1 MPKLAKY
8 MELLQ
13 FVLGCSLVFMGAF
26 IFFLG
31 WRLYHSASAQMARF
45 IRDRL
50 DVSMPFLQEPGVIEM
65 LAGGSGAAVGV
76 FLILTILRGHR

>member
-1 MPKLAKY
+1 
-8 MELLQ
+8 MELVQ
-13 FVLGCSLVFMGAF
+13 FALGCSLVFMGAV

-50 DVSMPFLQEPGVIEM
+50 DIYMPFFQEPGVIEM
-65 LAGGSGAAVGV
+65 LVGGFGAAVGV
-76 FLILTILRGHR
+76 FLTLVTFRGRR